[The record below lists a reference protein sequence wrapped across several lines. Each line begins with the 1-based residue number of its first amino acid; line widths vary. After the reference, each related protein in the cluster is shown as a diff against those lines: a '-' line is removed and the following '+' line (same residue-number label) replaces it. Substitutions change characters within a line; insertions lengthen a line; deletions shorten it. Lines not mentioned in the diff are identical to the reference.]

1 MTDQQPQQRQMG
13 SGCGAW
19 LAWFLAAGLVRYLA
33 RDWLGWGPGGQL
45 AAVLALL
52 LVWALVIAARNQ
64 ADK

>member
-13 SGCGAW
+13 SGCRAW

-45 AAVLALL
+45 ASKHRPGP
-52 LVWALVIAARNQ
+52 WRR
-64 ADK
+64 